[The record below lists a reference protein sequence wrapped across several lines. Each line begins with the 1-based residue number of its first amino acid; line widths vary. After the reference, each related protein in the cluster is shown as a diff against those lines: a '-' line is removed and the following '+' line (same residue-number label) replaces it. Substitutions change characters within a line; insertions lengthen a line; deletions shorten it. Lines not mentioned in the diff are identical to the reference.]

1 MSVNQGQQLE
11 NYTNK
16 HPQEV
21 LLVKLQV
28 DGELDEVMIFRGF
41 SSSLMRPTAFDPDV
55 PIICDRAK
63 ILTIDRLS
71 APYNPS
77 QPNYIQQGITWEQFQ
92 EIEKL

>member
-28 DGELDEVMIFRGF
+28 DDELDEVMIFRGF

-55 PIICDRAK
+55 PIISDCAK
-63 ILTIDRLS
+63 ILTIDRLM